1 MPVLQ
6 FKGKTA
12 IEGYHHTVPHHTVE
26 FDAKLSVLGK
36 GEKPALDGN
45 LIIEGDNLIALK
57 ALLPTHAG
65 RIKCIYIDP
74 PYNTGNEGWV
84 YNDNLTQPQFKEWIG
99 QTVGKEGEDATRH
112 DKWCC
117 MMYPRLRLLKELLRD
132 DGAMFVSIDEN
143 EVHNLRMMMDEI
155 FRVEMPLATLA
166 WKRRSPSGMRK
177 DPVSVDHEYVML
189 YAKDRSQIKLSGLF
203 RAAADYPLEDK
214 NGRYASTDLTIGMTA
229 EDRPNQFYDITNPR
243 TKVKYPGN
251 PNRVWRFEPDMMKQV
266 IEDKLV
272 IWPDEQKDSD
282 MTRPRYKT
290 YFDPANP
297 KIKPLS
303 SWIESSSRSK
313 AEINEEA
320 EDYEIEIVTSGMNA
334 EGGRVLQRIF
344 GKKLVDYPKP
354 PSLIKS
360 LIRAATSKEDII
372 LDSFA
377 GSGTTAHALLDLNK
391 EDGGDRKFI
400 LVQLPY
406 DTKENEKDNFNIC
419 QKITAER
426 VRRVIQ
432 GYSYKTPKGKR
443 ETVAGLGGSFT
454 YASVGNPLFGEYRD
468 WGKQLPGYE
477 DLAKYIFYTE
487 TSRDFDRK
495 MMNEKIGKIGE
506 HQGTSYYLLYTPD
519 GQEDRRLDMEW
530 LKGLDKVEKN
540 RNLVVYCEKIWV
552 HRDDLAKY
560 ALETKRTVRPMIVPF
575 NLK

>member
-1 MPVLQ
+1 MPVIQ

-12 IEGYHHTVPHHTVE
+12 IESYHHMVPHHMLQ
-26 FDAKLSVLGK
+26 FDAKGSLLQK

-117 MMYPRLRLLKELLRD
+117 MMYPRLQLLKELLRD
-132 DGAMFVSIDEN
+132 DGAIFISIDEN
-143 EVHNLRMMMDEI
+143 EFHILRLMMDEI
-155 FRVEMPLATLA
+155 FRVEMPLATLI
-166 WKRRSPSGMRK
+166 WKRRSPSGMRR
-177 DPVSVDHEYVML
+177 DPVSVDHEYVLL
-189 YAKDRSQIKLSGLF
+189 YAKDRSQIRLSGLF
-203 RAAADYPLEDK
+203 RTAADYPLEDK
-214 NGRYASTDLTIGMTA
+214 KGKYASTDLTIGMTA
-229 EDRPNQFYDITNPR
+229 EDRPHQFYDITNPK
-243 TKVKYPGN
+243 TKRKYPGN
-251 PNRVWRFEPDMMKQV
+251 PNRVWRFEPDVMKQV
-266 IEDKLV
+266 IEDSLV
-272 IWPDEQKDSD
+272 IWPDEQKDSE

-313 AEINEEA
+313 AEIKEEA
-320 EDYEIEIVTSGMNA
+320 EDYDIEILTSGLNA
-334 EGGRVLQRIF
+334 EGGRIIQRIF
-344 GKKLVDYPKP
+344 GKKMMDYPKP

-360 LIRAATSKEDII
+360 LIRAATSKEDIV

-377 GSGTTAHALLDLNK
+377 GSGTTAHALLGLNE
-391 EDGGDRKFI
+391 EDGGSRKFI

-406 DTKENEKDNFNIC
+406 ETKENEKDHFNIC
-419 QKITAER
+419 EKITAER
-426 VRRVIQ
+426 VRRVIE
-432 GYSYKTPKGKR
+432 GYTYTNPKGKK
-443 ETVAGLGGSFT
+443 EKVEGLGGSFT
-454 YASVGNPLFGEYRD
+454 YASVGNSLFGEYRD
-468 WGKQLPGYE
+468 WGKQPPPYE
-477 DLAKYIFYTE
+477 ELAKYIFYTE

-495 MMNEKIGKIGE
+495 AMNEKSGKIGE
-506 HQGTSYYLLYTPD
+506 YHGASYYLLYTPNGQD
-519 GQEDRRLDMEW
+519 GRQLDMEW
-530 LKGLDKVEKN
+530 LKGLDKIEKKK
-540 RNLVVYCEKIWV
+540 NLVVYCEKIWV
-552 HRDDLAKY
+552 HRDDLAKFEK
-560 ALETKRTVRPMIVPF
+560 ETKRTVRPMIVPF